1 MLLSELTL
9 FAVCFKQLLFG
20 GFSGYV
26 TVARG
31 AWEGGIALRGE
42 RVLRRAVKR
51 LASE

>member
-31 AWEGGIALRGE
+31 GVGRRNRAKGRAGSETSGE
-42 RVLRRAVKR
+42 TVGK
-51 LASE
+51 